1 MKRLIF
7 ETPEVL
13 IDIPLYNRVILI
25 IGDSGS
31 GKSFICNQISDSK
44 SDTKL
49 MAEVKSNWNLN
60 DILIVRS
67 KLEVEAIK
75 SKHGKLIIIDRADMI
90 LSEDDIEFIN
100 TSDNQFILM
109 YRGKL
114 KKIKANMNSYIQLAS
129 KIIDGKVY
137 IKGLL
142 PCEKW

>member
-1 MKRLIF
+1 
-7 ETPEVL
+7 
-13 IDIPLYNRVILI
+13 
-25 IGDSGS
+25 
-31 GKSFICNQISDSK
+31 
-44 SDTKL
+44 
-49 MAEVKSNWNLN
+49 
-60 DILIVRS
+60 
-67 KLEVEAIK
+67 
-75 SKHGKLIIIDRADMI
+75 MI
-90 LSEDDIEFIN
+90 LSEDDTEFIN

>member
-114 KKIKANMNSYIQLAS
+114 KKIKANINSYIQLNS
-129 KIIDGKVY
+129 KIIDGKDH